1 MKFRKGVRFV
11 MNVGLVLEGGGMRGV
26 YTAGVLEYFMDSNIY
41 FPYNIGVSAGAS
53 NATSYLARQKGR
65 NRTVNIDYVTH
76 PEYLSFRNFV
86 KKRQLFGMDFI
97 FDVLPNQLVPFDFEG
112 FYKAKEK
119 FVVGT
124 TDCIT
129 GETVYYNN
137 YEHGKDMLTILRA
150 SCSLPFIAP
159 IVSYNNRS
167 LLDGGISDP
176 IPIRQAEKEG
186 YTKNVVVLTRN
197 RGYMKKPSKNP
208 WIAKKAYKDF
218 PGLLEKMESR
228 ANDYNRTLEYIFDQ
242 EKKGNIFII
251 QPTNPLKVGRMEK
264 NRDKLEELYNEGYED
279 AKNISNSLVQWLAKS

>member
-1 MKFRKGVRFV
+1 
-11 MNVGLVLEGGGMRGV
+11 MNTGLVLEGGGMRGV
-26 YTAGVLEYFMDSNIY
+26 YTAGVLEYFMERDLY

-65 NRTVNIDYVTH
+65 NRTVNIDYITH
-76 PEYLSFRNFV
+76 PEYLSFRNYL

-97 FDVLPNQLVPFDFEG
+97 FDVLPNQLVPFDFEA

-137 YEHGKDMLTILRA
+137 QEHGKDMLTILRA

-159 IVSYNNRS
+159 IVSYNNKS
-167 LLDGGISDP
+167 LLDGGISNP

-186 YTKNVVVLTRN
+186 YSKNVVILTRN
-197 RGYMKKPSKNP
+197 RGYRKKPSKNT
-208 WIAKKAYKDF
+208 WISKKAYKNY

-228 ANDYNRTLEYIFDQ
+228 ANDYNETLDYLFEQ
-242 EKKGNIFII
+242 EENGNVFII
-251 QPTNPLKVGRMEK
+251 QPTIPLKVGRMEK
-264 NRDKLEELYNEGYED
+264 KPDRLLELYNEGYED
-279 AKNISNSLVQWLAKS
+279 AKNIYDSLLQWLEK